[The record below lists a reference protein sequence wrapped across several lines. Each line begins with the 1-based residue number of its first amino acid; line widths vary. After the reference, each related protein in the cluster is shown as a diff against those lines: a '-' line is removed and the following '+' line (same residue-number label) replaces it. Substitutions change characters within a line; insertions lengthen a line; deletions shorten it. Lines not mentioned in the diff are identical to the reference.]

1 MPMKT
6 VKKHPFIAK
15 MECEAGIRGISD
27 AELAVTMRISE
38 STYLRR
44 KSNPSDLSVGELM
57 RLAKKAK
64 DGDRHYCRRVRLQ
77 KGGDMMYKP
86 GDEIIYYG
94 PHKPWYGR
102 HGVVDAIKQQKVLV
116 YLEDVVGR
124 CYVDEADLQPKVIQS
139 SLF

>member
-44 KSNPSDLSVGELM
+44 KSNPSDLSVGELI
-57 RLAKKAK
+57 RLAKKLKMEIVITAEGL
-64 DGDRHYCRRVRLQ
+64 DCRKAVT
-77 KGGDMMYKP
+77 
-86 GDEIIYYG
+86 
-94 PHKPWYGR
+94 
-102 HGVVDAIKQQKVLV
+102 
-116 YLEDVVGR
+116 
-124 CYVDEADLQPKVIQS
+124 
-139 SLF
+139 